1 MFDMYFEQVLT
12 FIALVVSIG
21 YLVLFATAV
30 GMCAIL
36 WRLVASGAGH
46 DANIADVFA
55 VHEGCAYHE
64 AKLISGAT
72 GSPSVIIDNVTYPAS
87 WDGRIH
93 NCPRFTTWI
102 PKDEA
107 HKPH

>member
-1 MFDMYFEQVLT
+1 MLDMEFEQVLAIIT
-12 FIALVVSIG
+12 CIVGLG
-21 YLVLFATAV
+21 YLVLLAAAI
-30 GMCAIL
+30 GMCGIL
-36 WRLVASGAGH
+36 WSLVHSHGHH
-46 DANIADVFA
+46 DAHIADVFA
-55 VHEGCAYHE
+55 MHEGCAYHE